1 MPGNPIHTSLAP
13 WLTVS
18 DGVKAVDFYKRAL
31 GATETYRLEDPGGGV
46 VVRLSIGG
54 AEFWVS
60 SEGGSTPNNAGVST
74 PGGDSSVQPLGGDS
88 IRLILT
94 VADPDAR
101 TSSELLR
108 HAPPRSQPSFH
119 SVVAGHSQ
127 PAQRR
132 FFL

>member
-54 AEFWVS
+54 AEFLVS

-74 PGGDSSVQPLGGDS
+74 PGGDFSGQTPCRDFHC
-88 IRLILT
+88 LILT
-94 VADPDAR
+94 VADTDGS
-101 TSSELLR
+101 TS
-108 HAPPRSQPSFH
+108 
-119 SVVAGHSQ
+119 
-127 PAQRR
+127 
-132 FFL
+132 